1 MSVRDVHR
9 AFAVLLLFTMLWG
22 NIGCS
27 HRQQLRKEASLRE
40 GLLVLRSEIGQFTL
54 DHRRAP
60 TSLSELVSSGYMKRI
75 PTDPFT
81 GRNDTWRSE
90 KSGDRFEVHSGADAV
105 SSGGTLYSSW

>member
-1 MSVRDVHR
+1 MHR
-9 AFAVLLLFTMLWG
+9 AFAVLLLFTTLWG
-22 NIGCS
+22 NIACS

-40 GLLVLRSEIGQFTL
+40 GLLVLRSEVGEFTI

-60 TSLSELVSSGYMKRI
+60 TSLSELVSSGYIKQI

-81 GRNDTWRSE
+81 GRNDTWRIE
-90 KSGDRFEVHSGADAV
+90 KSGDSFEVHSGADAV